1 MINPSSGEQFGLV
14 LTGTIAPRDG
24 HTPMTR
30 KTLIHSRICIA
41 ALVLLT
47 ASAQAADPIIVKS
60 SAQQTPVIEL
70 YTSEGCSSCPAADQW
85 LAQLIQLP
93 TKDLQALAL
102 AFHVDYWDYIG
113 WKDRFANPSYSARQR
128 HLARINQQTSVYTPE
143 FFVNGEETR
152 GTRRIL
158 SKVRSANDTPAPVS
172 MKLAINAQARQ
183 LQLNLDSQ
191 FNTHDHPLVRFVVF
205 EDNLDSRVK
214 RGENAGRQLHHQHVV
229 RYFSA
234 RQPLRDHLQHLID
247 LKPEWKHENLGV
259 AALVLSENG
268 EYLQSVYSLLSV
280 TDR

>member
-1 MINPSSGEQFGLV
+1 M
-14 LTGTIAPRDG
+14 A
-24 HTPMTR
+24 R
-30 KTLIHSRICIA
+30 KMLIHHPICIA
-41 ALVLLT
+41 ALMLLS
-47 ASAQAADPIIVKS
+47 ASVQAATPIIVKS

-70 YTSEGCSSCPAADQW
+70 YTSEGCSSCPAADRW

-93 TKDLQALAL
+93 SNDLPALAL

-158 SKVRSANDTPAPVS
+158 AKIRAANNTPAPLS
-172 MKLAINAQARQ
+172 LQLAIDAQPGQ
-183 LQLNLDSQ
+183 LQLNLDSR
-191 FNTHDHPLVRFVVF
+191 FDSRDHPMVRFVVY
-205 EDNLDSRVK
+205 EDNLASRVK

-234 RQPLRDHLQHLID
+234 RQPLRAHLQHFIH
-247 LKPEWKHENLGV
+247 LKPEWKAENLGV
-259 AALVLSENG
+259 AALALSANG
-268 EYLQSVYSLLSV
+268 KYLQSVYSGLAASN
-280 TDR
+280 R